1 MADKYSPI
9 DCNCQSADDENYYDQ
24 RKPLMKTIMRR
35 KKFFYE
41 NNYDEKTL
49 FYETNYDERKPLMKT
64 SMSMMI
70 KTFYENN

>member
-24 RKPLMKTIMRR
+24 RKQLWWEKT
-35 KKFFYE
+35 FDE

-64 SMSMMI
+64 IMSMMI
-70 KTFYENN
+70 KPLYENN